1 MLLSLDEI
9 VMFEALLIF
18 GVSSLSEIV
27 HVELAHE
34 GREVVVLEVSW
45 KDLLS
50 ELVGSV
56 DDEASAIWVPE
67 NSSLINRVLQGKM

>member
-1 MLLSLDEI
+1 MFLAFNEI
-9 VMFEALLIF
+9 VMLEALLIF
-18 GVSSLSEIV
+18 GISSLSEIV